1 MISIVMPCYNCETSL
16 ARTVQCVQA
25 QTVSDWELI
34 AVDDGSTDGTGA
46 ALDGLAQND
55 ARIRAIHQANGGV
68 SRARNIGMAAA
79 GGEWLAFVD
88 ADDVLPPDALQT
100 LLALDDG
107 AADIL
112 CGAYTI
118 RHTDEGGR
126 EEVLACADGDRQT
139 VLESLVRTD
148 STLNSMCAKLYRA
161 SKIREKGL
169 CVPPGVKV
177 GEDVLFN
184 LDAFYAA
191 HAWRM
196 TERSVYGYDLGGD
209 SAMTRADAHVYESAK
224 PMLQGITAFIRKNGL
239 QTALFRA
246 HIDIYLRTLR
256 KDRGRRKAAFAFNR
270 EIVSRVTEGVQFSA
284 LCARQRAYYAALKV
298 CPCLSYFLP

>member
-16 ARTVQCVQA
+16 ARTVRCVQA

-79 GGEWLAFVD
+79 EGEWLAFVD

-100 LLALDDG
+100 LLALDNS

-118 RHTDEGGR
+118 WHTDEGGR

-139 VLESLVRTD
+139 VLELSL
-148 STLNSMCAKLYRA
+148 
-161 SKIREKGL
+161 I
-169 CVPPGVKV
+169 
-177 GEDVLFN
+177 
-184 LDAFYAA
+184 
-191 HAWRM
+191 
-196 TERSVYGYDLGGD
+196 
-209 SAMTRADAHVYESAK
+209 
-224 PMLQGITAFIRKNGL
+224 
-239 QTALFRA
+239 
-246 HIDIYLRTLR
+246 HI
-256 KDRGRRKAAFAFNR
+256 
-270 EIVSRVTEGVQFSA
+270 
-284 LCARQRAYYAALKV
+284 
-298 CPCLSYFLP
+298 

>member
-16 ARTVQCVQA
+16 ARTVRCVQA

-118 RHTDEGGR
+118 R
-126 EEVLACADGDRQT
+126 
-139 VLESLVRTD
+139 
-148 STLNSMCAKLYRA
+148 
-161 SKIREKGL
+161 
-169 CVPPGVKV
+169 
-177 GEDVLFN
+177 
-184 LDAFYAA
+184 
-191 HAWRM
+191 
-196 TERSVYGYDLGGD
+196 
-209 SAMTRADAHVYESAK
+209 TRADAKKCWPA
-224 PMLQGITAFIRKNGL
+224 PTA
-239 QTALFRA
+239 T
-246 HIDIYLRTLR
+246 
-256 KDRGRRKAAFAFNR
+256 GRRCWKAL
-270 EIVSRVTEGVQFSA
+270 SA
-284 LCARQRAYYAALKV
+284 PTARSIPCAPNFIALQRFGKKGSACRPA
-298 CPCLSYFLP
+298 

>member
-16 ARTVQCVQA
+16 ARTVRCVQA

-126 EEVLACADGDRQT
+126 EEVLACADVDPADGAGEPCPHRQHAQFHVRQT
-139 VLESLVRTD
+139 LSRFKD
-148 STLNSMCAKLYRA
+148 SGKRA
-161 SKIREKGL
+161 LRAARREGWRR
-169 CVPPGVKV
+169 CVV
-177 GEDVLFN
+177 
-184 LDAFYAA
+184 
-191 HAWRM
+191 
-196 TERSVYGYDLGGD
+196 
-209 SAMTRADAHVYESAK
+209 
-224 PMLQGITAFIRKNGL
+224 
-239 QTALFRA
+239 
-246 HIDIYLRTLR
+246 
-256 KDRGRRKAAFAFNR
+256 
-270 EIVSRVTEGVQFSA
+270 
-284 LCARQRAYYAALKV
+284 
-298 CPCLSYFLP
+298 

>member
-16 ARTVQCVQA
+16 ARTVRCVQA

-107 AADIL
+107 VADIL

-148 STLNSMCAKLYRA
+148 STLNSMRQTLSRQRFGKR
-161 SKIREKGL
+161 L

-191 HAWRM
+191 HTWRM
-196 TERSVYGYDLGGD
+196 TDVRFM
-209 SAMTRADAHVYESAK
+209 AM
-224 PMLQGITAFIRKNGL
+224 I
-239 QTALFRA
+239 
-246 HIDIYLRTLR
+246 
-256 KDRGRRKAAFAFNR
+256 
-270 EIVSRVTEGVQFSA
+270 
-284 LCARQRAYYAALKV
+284 
-298 CPCLSYFLP
+298 

>member
-16 ARTVQCVQA
+16 SRTVRCVQA

-100 LLALDDG
+100 LLALDDD

-270 EIVSRVTEGVQFSA
+270 DIVSRVTEGVQFSA
-284 LCARQRAYYAALKV
+284 LCARQRVYYAALKV